1 MLRILMFSVLT
12 CIAVAVVAWSAV
24 AVAAE
29 VVSRSQKPR
38 GAMVDI
44 GGRKL
49 RLVCEGPKGP
59 APVVWMEVGAFSG
72 AADFAAIQ
80 QKLTAKGLRSC
91 AYDRAG
97 MGYSDEGPKP
107 RDGDAIVGDMA
118 KLMAASGEPGP
129 YVLVGHSMA
138 GLYLRQ
144 FAASH
149 PDKVAG
155 LVLLDAVTPEMLTQP
170 MASTF
175 AERMQGIARLGA
187 VAGGLGLTK
196 PLYWW
201 GDRIGL
207 PPDGKA
213 EKRRGFIS
221 GRQSRTAYAE
231 VQGWRAAARQA
242 AAAGPL
248 RPDWP
253 VAVITA
259 GPASPQMSMWN
270 EFRQAPAHGSRAPMI
285 EAIAGANHR
294 TMLGLAHGDRAVA
307 AVEHVLAHA
316 VGRSSADAGKV
327 ETERQPE
334 A

>member
-1 MLRILMFSVLT
+1 MLLRLILLAMLGLF
-12 CIAVAVVAWSAV
+12 AAWGAV

-29 VVSRSQKPR
+29 AVSRGGKPR
-38 GAMVDI
+38 GEMVDV

-49 RLVCEGPKGP
+49 RLVCEGPKGESSTNRR
-59 APVVWMEVGAFSG
+59 PVVWLESGAFSG

-97 MGYSDEGPKP
+97 MGYSDAGPAP
-107 RDGDAIVGDMA
+107 RDGDAIVADLA
-118 KLMAASGEPGP
+118 AVMAASGEPGP

-144 FAASH
+144 FAAGH
-149 PDKVAG
+149 PDRVVG
-155 LVLLDAVTPEMLTQP
+155 LVLLDAVTPEMVALPGAQR
-170 MASTF
+170 F
-175 AERMQGIARLGA
+175 VDRMTTVARAGA
-187 VAGGLGLTK
+187 IVGSLGLTK

-207 PPDGKA
+207 PPAGKA

-221 GRQSRTAYAE
+221 GRQSRQAYAE
-231 VQGWRAAARQA
+231 VKGWRAAAAQA

-248 RPDWP
+248 KPEWP

-259 GPASPQMSMWN
+259 GPASPQMDAWN
-270 EFRQAPAHGSRAPMI
+270 AVRQAPARDSRAPLI
-285 EAIAGANHR
+285 DNVEAADHR
-294 TMLGLAHGDRAVA
+294 TLLGLTHGDRAVA
-307 AVEHVLAHA
+307 GVEHVLSAA
-316 VGRSSADAGKV
+316 GR
-327 ETERQPE
+327 
-334 A
+334 